1 MTPALRKLRD
11 LFDDMSADAP
21 DNHARIAQ
29 LERRIRRDTRRR
41 AAGAALAGVTVL
53 TAAGVFIPTFLSPG
67 PAVPPRETA
76 VAVQPASEL
85 PPRFTSGD
93 GSAYRRLASATL
105 KAESKGEKKVS
116 VTVPVSGKPLEV
128 AALCP
133 KGNLVK
139 VEGPRVIVNG
149 KPTGNWFQQCMTRQ
163 GVGMVLDSVSVPKG
177 VEQVTITFDI
187 TDWGCVRQKGEPCP
201 TRTFLQHADWPLAVY
216 EYTPPAR
223 PVEPDPVEAF
233 PSRLGTLKLAGQA
246 SGVWPHKSSF
256 TLTVTSPGGY
266 FRIEQLCTGDLA
278 DRLFI
283 SYQIGDQASPGA
295 WDCGRHRTLD
305 ETNAMLWSEK
315 VPKGTKITISGK
327 VRVQAGHPNRQ
338 VGWSVGVYESKIVK
352 LAR

>member
-21 DNHARIAQ
+21 DNHGRIAQ
-29 LERRIRRDTRRR
+29 LERRIRSDTRRR
-41 AAGAALAGVTVL
+41 AAGAALAGATVL
-53 TAAGVFIPTFLSPG
+53 TAAGIFIPTFLSPG
-67 PAVPPRETA
+67 PAVPPHETA
-76 VAVQPASEL
+76 AAVQPAAEL
-85 PPRFTSGD
+85 PQRFTSGD

-105 KAESKGEKKVS
+105 KAQSKGEKKVS

-133 KGNLVK
+133 KGNPLEVAR
-139 VEGPRVIVNG
+139 PRVVVNG
-149 KPTGNWFQQCMTRQ
+149 EPSRNWFQQCMTRE
-163 GVGMVLDSVSVPKG
+163 GMGMVQDPVSVPKG
-177 VEQVTITFDI
+177 VKQVTITFDI
-187 TDWGCVRQKGEPCP
+187 SCARKKGEPCP
-201 TRTFLQHADWPLAVY
+201 TRAFWQPADWPLAVY

-246 SGVWPHKSSF
+246 SGVWPRESSF
-256 TLTVTSPGGY
+256 ALTVTSPGGY
-266 FRIEQLCTGDLA
+266 FRIEHRCTGDLV
-278 DRLFI
+278 DRLSI
-283 SYQIGDQASPGA
+283 SYQIGDEPSRGE
-295 WDCGRHRTLD
+295 WTCNRHRALD

-352 LAR
+352 LAH